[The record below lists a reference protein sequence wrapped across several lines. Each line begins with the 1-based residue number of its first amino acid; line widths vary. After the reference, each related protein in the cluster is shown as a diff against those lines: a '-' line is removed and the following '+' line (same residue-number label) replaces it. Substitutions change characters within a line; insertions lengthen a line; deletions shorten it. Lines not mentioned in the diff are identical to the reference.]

1 MSGDGLSRGRLVAAD
16 GYRAAGG
23 RRLTATPAAR
33 DDRGSR

>member
-1 MSGDGLSRGRLVAAD
+1 MSGDGLSYGRLVAVD

-23 RRLTATPAAR
+23 RRPTTAPTTR